1 MWTEKHYRSYSN
13 TDETTG
19 FFTRAISVEEAN
31 AAGIF
36 SFDPGTD
43 GIQVAVIG
51 IDDNSRITGIVPIV
65 LTNEEMDVYREKSDK
80 WKKLKVEITEVGK
93 SKFPNLE
100 PNQD

>member
-65 LTNEEMDVYREKSDK
+65 LTNPRQIRKRESA
-80 WKKLKVEITEVGK
+80 
-93 SKFPNLE
+93 
-100 PNQD
+100 